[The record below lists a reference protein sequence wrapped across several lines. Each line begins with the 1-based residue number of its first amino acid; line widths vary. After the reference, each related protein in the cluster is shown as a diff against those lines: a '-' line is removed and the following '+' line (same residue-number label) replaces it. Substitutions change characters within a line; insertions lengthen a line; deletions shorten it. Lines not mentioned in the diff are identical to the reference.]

1 MILRKLAI
9 GIILGAIVVAIMVAS
24 GIAFF
29 DRPAASPDKPIE
41 SASAQKRGGVLRVF
55 QYDSPASMSI
65 HEEAFNSAQNPMM
78 AVFNNLV
85 LFRQDL
91 PQNRIDT
98 IEPDLATKWS
108 WNADMTTLTFELRQ
122 GVSWHDGKPFTAAD
136 VKCTWDLILGKNEDK
151 LRTNP
156 RKSWYRNL
164 DSISTKDDT
173 VTFHLK
179 RPQPAFIALLASG
192 YSPVYPCHVPAPEMR
207 QHPIGTGPFKFVSY
221 KPNESIK
228 LARNEQYWKEGR
240 PYLDGIE
247 WTIIPNRSTAILG
260 FIAGKFDLTF
270 PFGLTVPLM
279 KDIQKEAPQAVCEL
293 QPANQSTNLIVNRD
307 APPFDNSEIRRAMAL
322 ALDRKSFIQILA
334 EGHGDIGGA
343 MQPPPQGVWGLP
355 AEILKTLPGYGPDIG
370 KNREEARKIMAE
382 AGYGADKR
390 LAVKVSVRNTPPFR
404 DPAVILI
411 DQLREV
417 YIDAELETVESAT
430 WFPKVY
436 RKDYKIG
443 LNLTGLGVD
452 DPDAQFYENY
462 ACGSDRNYTG
472 YCNPQ
477 IDKLFDQQSMEHD
490 QEKRRG
496 LVFEIDKKLQE
507 DGARPILFHNRF
519 ATCWQPQLKGLTI
532 MVNSLFNGWRM
543 EDVWL
548 EKNPTPPPAAEKSS
562 GPAAAEKPALVPPS
576 MPPADTRAG
585 AAPPEPSVVSTA
597 APASPTETSDNP
609 PKSPEPQ
616 PVQQPLEPEKRQ
628 VASNQ
633 TSPAA
638 DEKEQLD
645 PKVRDLI
652 TRGWELYYLP
662 YSVVRWQD
670 ARRNF
675 ERAFELDS
683 QSTEARIGLASI
695 LSAKLADGWSPVLQE
710 DLPRAENI
718 LTEALDRGTVS
729 NRAAAHLTLG
739 VLRQMQN
746 RLPEAQSE
754 FETAVSLDPTNARA
768 QLHLGETRLFLGEP
782 EAGIAPLEQAIRLA
796 PDGPHLAIAYWA
808 LGTCQLLLGRVDQ
821 AINLLQTARAANPRL
836 WVPYLYLAGSYG
848 LRGDLDKAKSAL
860 AESIR
865 LKPAIKSLARMQAEN
880 RWLTDPRYQVLQ
892 VKTLNVGLRRAGF
905 PDQ

>member
-9 GIILGAIVVAIMVAS
+9 GFILGAIVVATIWAIGVVR
-24 GIAFF
+24 F

-41 SASAQKRGGVLRVF
+41 SASAQKRGGVLRIF

-85 LFRQDL
+85 LFRQDV

-108 WNADMTTLTFELRQ
+108 WNADMTALTFELRR
-122 GVSWHDGKPFTAAD
+122 GVSWHDGRPFSAAD
-136 VKCTWDLILGKNEDK
+136 VKCTWDLILGKSEDK

-164 DSISTKDDT
+164 DSVSTTNDT

-207 QHPIGTGPFKFVSY
+207 QHPIGTVPFKFVSY
-221 KPNESIK
+221 KPNEAIK
-228 LARNEQYWKEGR
+228 LVRNEQYWKEGR

-307 APPFDNSEIRRAMAL
+307 APPFDNREIRRAMAL

-343 MQPPPQGVWGLP
+343 MQPPPQGVWGMP
-355 AEILKTLPGYGPDIG
+355 AEILGTLPGYGPDIG
-370 KNREEARKIMAE
+370 KNREEARNIMKK

-404 DPAVILI
+404 DPAIILI

-417 YIDAELETVESAT
+417 YIDAELEAVESAT

-477 IDKLFDQQSMEHD
+477 IDKLFDQQSMERD
-490 QEKRRG
+490 QNKRRG

-519 ATCWQPQLKGLTI
+519 ATCRQPQLQGLTV

-548 EKNPTPPPAAEKSS
+548 EKNPTPPPEEEKSS
-562 GPAAAEKPALVPPS
+562 GPAAAEKPPLAPPS
-576 MPPADTRAG
+576 MAPADTRAG
-585 AAPPEPSVVSTA
+585 AAPPSPAETA
-597 APASPTETSDNP
+597 NNP

-616 PVQQPLEPEKRQ
+616 SVQQ
-628 VASNQ
+628 
-633 TSPAA
+633 
-638 DEKEQLD
+638 
-645 PKVRDLI
+645 
-652 TRGWELYYLP
+652 
-662 YSVVRWQD
+662 
-670 ARRNF
+670 
-675 ERAFELDS
+675 
-683 QSTEARIGLASI
+683 
-695 LSAKLADGWSPVLQE
+695 
-710 DLPRAENI
+710 
-718 LTEALDRGTVS
+718 
-729 NRAAAHLTLG
+729 
-739 VLRQMQN
+739 
-746 RLPEAQSE
+746 
-754 FETAVSLDPTNARA
+754 
-768 QLHLGETRLFLGEP
+768 
-782 EAGIAPLEQAIRLA
+782 
-796 PDGPHLAIAYWA
+796 
-808 LGTCQLLLGRVDQ
+808 
-821 AINLLQTARAANPRL
+821 
-836 WVPYLYLAGSYG
+836 
-848 LRGDLDKAKSAL
+848 
-860 AESIR
+860 
-865 LKPAIKSLARMQAEN
+865 
-880 RWLTDPRYQVLQ
+880 
-892 VKTLNVGLRRAGF
+892 
-905 PDQ
+905 